1 VISLKFK
8 KEEISVILADKNRE
22 SHRRGVW
29 IAFNE
34 NLDYNLITSK
44 PISYENHCKW
54 WEKAF
59 DKEYIY
65 VVLYNKEVCGYIR
78 LTKKGD
84 DSKKVNEIS
93 IAIVQKLQNSGIGS
107 IALKLFEK
115 KIKKNNVS
123 KIVARVIP
131 NNLIAQKFFI
141 KNGFKQIDEI
151 FYKKENTQTD
161 HFLYEK
167 YI

>member
-1 VISLKFK
+1 MISLKYK
-8 KEEISVILADKNRE
+8 KEEISVNPADKNRE

-34 NLDYNLITSK
+34 NLNYNLITTK

-65 VVLYNKEVCGYIR
+65 VVLFNKDVCGYIR

-84 DSKKVNEIS
+84 GSKRVNEIS
-93 IAIVQKLQNSGIGS
+93 IAIIRKLQNSSIGS
-107 IALKLFEK
+107 IAIKLFEK
-115 KIKKNNVS
+115 KIKKKSIS
-123 KIVARVIP
+123 KIVARVLP
-131 NNLIAQKFFI
+131 NNLKAQKFFI
-141 KNGFKQIDEI
+141 KNGFKQIGKTC
-151 FYKKENTQTD
+151 YQKESSQTD
-161 HFLYEK
+161 HFLFEK
-167 YI
+167 CF

>member
-8 KEEISVILADKNRE
+8 KEDISVNLADKNRE

-34 NLDYNLITSK
+34 NLDYNIITTK

-65 VVLYNKEVCGYIR
+65 IVLFNEDVCGYIR

-84 DSKKVNEIS
+84 GPKTVNEIS
-93 IAIVQKLQNSGIGS
+93 IAIIRKLQNLGIGS
-107 IALKLFEK
+107 YAYKLFEK
-115 KIKKNNVS
+115 KITKRS
-123 KIVARVIP
+123 ILKIVAKVLP
-131 NNLIAQKFFI
+131 NNLKAQRFFI
-141 KNGFKQIDEI
+141 KNGFKQIG
-151 FYKKENTQTD
+151 KTD
-161 HFLYEK
+161 NQNESSQVDFFLFEK
-167 YI
+167 NF

>member
-8 KEEISVILADKNRE
+8 KEEISVNPADKKRE

-34 NLDYNLITSK
+34 NIGFNVTTTK

-65 VVLYNKEVCGYIR
+65 VVLFNEDVCGYIR
-78 LTKKGD
+78 LTKKGEHP
-84 DSKKVNEIS
+84 KRIYEIS
-93 IAIVQKLQNSGIGS
+93 IAIFRKLQNSGIGS
-107 IALKLFEK
+107 FAYKLFEK
-115 KIKKNNVS
+115 KIKKRNIS
-123 KIVARVIP
+123 KIVAKVHP
-131 NNLIAQKFFI
+131 DNLQAQKFFI
-141 KNGFKQIDEI
+141 KNRFKQTGKI
-151 FYKKENTQTD
+151 FYQKESSQTD
-161 HFLYEK
+161 YFLFEK
-167 YI
+167 NF